1 MLAEMGDKTSP
12 GFYEFFE
19 IDQKLIRSSMTE
31 HPLSSHLELK
41 PTTHLYVYEKEEDV
55 EGIKLKYFMVL
66 LHSIDYEGTEDQEM
80 NTLATIFWS
89 QLQTY
94 LAKEEHITLIL
105 AFRANNKYKSI
116 YIGKKTGEP
125 LLRKMGG
132 RYRMYPYMIQA
143 EKKIVSKVDAVKSS
157 PQTN

>member
-1 MLAEMGDKTSP
+1 
-12 GFYEFFE
+12 
-19 IDQKLIRSSMTE
+19 
-31 HPLSSHLELK
+31 
-41 PTTHLYVYEKEEDV
+41 
-55 EGIKLKYFMVL
+55 MVL